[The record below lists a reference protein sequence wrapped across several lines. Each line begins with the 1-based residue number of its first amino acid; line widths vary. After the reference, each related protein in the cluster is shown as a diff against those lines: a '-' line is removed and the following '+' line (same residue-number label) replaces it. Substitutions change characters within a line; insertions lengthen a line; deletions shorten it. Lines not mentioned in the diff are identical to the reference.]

1 MRVRI
6 LLPCFFCLVALP
18 LSVQAGIVTGD
29 GTARVVQTSA
39 AGDVFDETVNVV
51 AAFSDDLAVNP
62 GHRVVR
68 LQFIRPDSRAVA
80 HVLFSFPDP
89 GSGGTVTVGTAETS
103 LLYYELR
110 PGVEEKSFMATQ
122 ASGELVIAGQPELGE
137 VEPMINFKFHV
148 LDAGADAL
156 VGTADDQERDVFAGD
171 VIFFARG
178 DLSGIHYYYD
188 DSDNIYVGGDVFL
201 VYDDGCTGSPDSY
214 DDDYGY
220 DSGDSDDSYSGD
232 SCDGDVYDDGYDDS
246 YSDSYSDD
254 SSGSSCDSD
263 WDDDSSDSDSDWD
276 WGDSD
281 SDSDW
286 DWDGDSYDQQGRV
299 LKSMSWLQRPPRVV
313 LRALHRGQRL
323 LPLLLA
329 FGLLIALRIL
339 GTRKESSGPPL
350 DSASA
355 ASPRIP

>member
-1 MRVRI
+1 MRLKI
-6 LLPCFFCLVALP
+6 SLPFLLCLMTLSPAL
-18 LSVQAGIVTGD
+18 QAGIITGD
-29 GTARVVQTSA
+29 GAARVVQTTA
-39 AGDVFDETVNVV
+39 DGEVFDAVVNVV
-51 AAFSDDLAVNP
+51 AAFSDNLAVNP
-62 GHRVVR
+62 DHQVIR
-68 LQFIRPDSRAVA
+68 LQFIRPDARAVA
-80 HVLFSFPDP
+80 HVLISFANP
-89 GSGGTVTVGTAETS
+89 GSGGKVTVGEAPTS
-103 LLYYELR
+103 LIYYELR

-122 ASGELVIAGQPELGE
+122 ASGELVINGQPELGD
-137 VEPMINFKFHV
+137 VEPTVDFKFRV
-148 LDAGADAL
+148 TDAGPDG
-156 VGTADDQERDVFAGD
+156 VMGSEDDRVRDVFAGE

-178 DLSGIHYYYD
+178 SLSGIHYYYD

-214 DDDYGY
+214 DDEYVY
-220 DSGDSDDSYSGD
+220 DSGDSDDSYGGD
-232 SCDGDVYDDGYDDS
+232 SCNGDVYDDDYDDS

-254 SSGSSCDSD
+254 SAGSCDSD
-263 WDDDSSDSDSDWD
+263 WDDDSSDYDSGDSDWD

-299 LKSMSWLQRPPRVV
+299 LKSMSWLQRPPRFV

-339 GTRKESSGPPL
+339 GTRGAGARPLCTGRRPPRML
-350 DSASA
+350 
-355 ASPRIP
+355 